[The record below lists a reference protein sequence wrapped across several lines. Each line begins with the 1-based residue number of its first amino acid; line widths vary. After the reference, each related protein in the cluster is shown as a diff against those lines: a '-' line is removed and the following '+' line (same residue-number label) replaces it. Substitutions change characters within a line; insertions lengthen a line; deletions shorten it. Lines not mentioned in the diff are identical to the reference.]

1 MPNIPDYYA
10 AHSPKSVVPNTAISR
25 VAARLLPIM
34 AAFSSLTD
42 RLSNAFKHLKSK
54 GKLSE
59 ADIDGTIR
67 EIRRALL
74 DADVA
79 LDVVRSF
86 TSRIRER
93 ALGTEVSEALNP
105 AQQVVKIVNE
115 ELTAVLGAGVDRP
128 LNFAKNPPTI
138 IMLAGLQG
146 AGKTTLAGKLGY
158 WLKDSGHTP
167 LLVAADLQ
175 RPNAVTQLQVVGERA
190 GVPVYAPEK
199 GVQSDG
205 GEAVVSPGQTTGDP
219 VKVARDAVEL
229 AKQKLYDTVIIDT
242 AGRLHTSPELMRELA
257 KVVNVTR
264 KRAANMAAGPMPV
277 SVVLVIDAATG
288 QNGLN
293 QALEFNEALGLDGI
307 IMTKLDGTA
316 KGGIAMAVAEKLK
329 LPILRVGVG
338 EQVDD
343 LQEFNAKDFCR
354 ALVGE
359 SN

>member
-1 MPNIPDYYA
+1 MRDNQELRIGTQHIERDP
-10 AHSPKSVVPNTAISR
+10 
-25 VAARLLPIM
+25 
-34 AAFSSLTD
+34 FSDTPSC
-42 RLSNAFKHLKSK
+42 
-54 GKLSE
+54 
-59 ADIDGTIR
+59 
-67 EIRRALL
+67 
-74 DADVA
+74 
-79 LDVVRSF
+79 
-86 TSRIRER
+86 
-93 ALGTEVSEALNP
+93 
-105 AQQVVKIVNE
+105 
-115 ELTAVLGAGVDRP
+115 VLFVGI
-128 LNFAKNPPTI
+128 N
-138 IMLAGLQG
+138 G
-146 AGKTTLAGKLGY
+146 AGKTTTVGKIA
-158 WLKDSGHTP
+158 SAM
-167 LLVAADLQ
+167 AARGKNVVIGSADTF
-175 RPNAVTQLQVVGERA
+175 RAAAIEQLDVWGQRA
-190 GVPVYAPEK
+190 GVPVIK
-199 GVQSDG
+199 RDRGSDPASVCYDVPD
-205 GEAVVSPGQTTGDP
+205 EADKRGSDLV
-219 VKVARDAVEL
+219 L
-229 AKQKLYDTVIIDT
+229 IDT

-329 LPILRVGVG
+329 LPILRIGVG

>member
-1 MPNIPDYYA
+1 MIMGFFSKLRKGLEKTKHSLIQNIETVVRGYA
-10 AHSPKSVVPNTAISR
+10 KIDDDMYDDLEAVMLTGDMGVETTEYLLNQIRTGVKNRDIKDGNDVVPYLEGCIFKLLNENDEPLPETEGTR
-25 VAARLLPIM
+25 VI
-34 AAFSSLTD
+34 FVVGV
-42 RLSNAFKHLKSK
+42 NGV
-54 GKLSE
+54 GKTT
-59 ADIDGTIR
+59 TI
-67 EIRRALL
+67 
-74 DADVA
+74 
-79 LDVVRSF
+79 
-86 TSRIRER
+86 
-93 ALGTEVSEALNP
+93 
-105 AQQVVKIVNE
+105 
-115 ELTAVLGAGVDRP
+115 
-128 LNFAKNPPTI
+128 AK
-138 IMLAGLQG
+138 LAGLYKKQG
-146 AGKTTLAGKLGY
+146 RRVMLAAGDTFR
-158 WLKDSGHTP
+158 
-167 LLVAADLQ
+167 AA
-175 RPNAVTQLQVVGERA
+175 AIEQLDVWGQRA
-190 GVPVYAPEK
+190 GVPVIK
-199 GVQSDG
+199 RDRGSDPASVCYDVLD
-205 GEAVVSPGQTTGDP
+205 EADKRGSDLV
-219 VKVARDAVEL
+219 L
-229 AKQKLYDTVIIDT
+229 IDT